1 MAFSGIKGRK
11 FSRRD
16 ALRMGAATLA
26 SGAIVRRFTYPGTAH
41 ADSPYVTGPYKALVC
56 IQLVGGNNGFNML
69 VPVSPNAYSTY
80 QKSRGSLAIA
90 SSSLLALNGT
100 ASDGNT
106 YGFHPSCPE
115 LQALFNSGKLAIVN
129 NVGTII
135 QPTTATQAQGGSVPL
150 PPQLFSHIDQT
161 NQWATSTPQSADLFG
176 WAGRIGDLFDSK
188 GLTANLSYNINV
200 GGSNYW
206 QQGKTTLPYVLGTSG
221 APTLAVLGKGYAGGT
236 RTTAVQ
242 ALMTQATTDP
252 SPFVSQYQ
260 AIVANAGTKVSIVT
274 AALGAAGKFTTM
286 FPNNPGDGGQTGDSQ
301 LDAQLQEVA
310 LMIKANMTV
319 GDLRQIFYVQILG
332 FDTHNNE
339 LVQQGQLLKYVS
351 GYMNN
356 FWSAMG
362 EINMQNSV
370 TVFTMSEFGRTL
382 GSNGDGSDHGWGSH
396 QLVLG
401 GAVKG
406 GYYGTMPN
414 LTIGGPD
421 DFGSG
426 RIVPTT
432 ATDQY
437 AATIASWFGVAAADL
452 PTVFPNLANFSSS
465 NLGFLG

>member
-1 MAFSGIKGRK
+1 
-11 FSRRD
+11 
-16 ALRMGAATLA
+16 
-26 SGAIVRRFTYPGTAH
+26 
-41 ADSPYVTGPYKALVC
+41 
-56 IQLVGGNNGFNML
+56 
-69 VPVSPNAYSTY
+69 
-80 QKSRGSLAIA
+80 
-90 SSSLLALNGT
+90 
-100 ASDGNT
+100 
-106 YGFHPSCPE
+106 
-115 LQALFNSGKLAIVN
+115 
-129 NVGTII
+129 
-135 QPTTATQAQGGSVPL
+135 
-150 PPQLFSHIDQT
+150 
-161 NQWATSTPQSADLFG
+161 
-176 WAGRIGDLFDSK
+176 
-188 GLTANLSYNINV
+188 
-200 GGSNYW
+200 
-206 QQGKTTLPYVLGTSG
+206 
-221 APTLAVLGKGYAGGT
+221 
-236 RTTAVQ
+236 
-242 ALMTQATTDP
+242 
-252 SPFVSQYQ
+252 
-260 AIVANAGTKVSIVT
+260 
-274 AALGAAGKFTTM
+274 
-286 FPNNPGDGGQTGDSQ
+286 
-301 LDAQLQEVA
+301 
-310 LMIKANMTV
+310 MIKANMTV